1 MKLPSANE
9 WLWFGDVSGKPETFH
24 SLFAYF
30 SLCRNF
36 VRELLTSIGVPDTA
50 NYFAKEMDLFDT
62 TVRLFF
68 VVVGFACVLCSRVYP
83 EHTLSSGM
91 LLWRMR
97 RRCAYIVFALY
108 SKLCFS
114 FFREKNW
121 MTKKCATHTN
131 LFINWM
137 RFSSRYCRIWRQH
150 QTHNKPCKLSP
161 VT

>member
-24 SLFAYF
+24 SLFEYF

-68 VVVGFACVLCSRVYP
+68 VVVGFACVLCS
-83 EHTLSSGM
+83 
-91 LLWRMR
+91 
-97 RRCAYIVFALY
+97 
-108 SKLCFS
+108 
-114 FFREKNW
+114 
-121 MTKKCATHTN
+121 
-131 LFINWM
+131 
-137 RFSSRYCRIWRQH
+137 
-150 QTHNKPCKLSP
+150 
-161 VT
+161 